1 MKIKRFVAA
10 DMRSAMNLVRKEH
23 GPDAVILSNRR
34 IEEGIEIVAAAN
46 YDESAVQRALEASR
60 RDVGGRGR
68 AGGVG
73 LNAAGGG
80 PAPPMTSQARTSCS
94 SLPPALRSRAARMK

>member
-1 MKIKRFVAA
+1 MQTTDHPSSPTATPPSSPRDHSMKIKRFVAA

-60 RDVGGRGR
+60 RDV
-68 AGGVG
+68 APP
-73 LNAAGGG
+73 
-80 PAPPMTSQARTSCS
+80 PAPKPRT
-94 SLPPALRSRAARMK
+94 AADAVIAAVVR